1 MQFRENRPIRG
12 TWVKNH
18 HALECLLQKRVGC
31 FGDTPKISPVN
42 GTNMTASQLLEGK
55 IAIVTGAAMGIG
67 AAGAE
72 EMASEGASV
81 VVVDI
86 NESAANQT
94 VSTIESSGGKAVAVI
109 ADVGT
114 SAGCRKAVEKS
125 VATFGGLDIL
135 LNNVGIQPPASYTN
149 VEDTSEEMWDRI
161 MAVNLKSRFLMAKYS
176 IPEMRR
182 RGGGVII
189 SIGSV
194 QGQLS
199 ANLVPAYA
207 ATKGGDESLT
217 RQMAIDYAP
226 DNIRVLSVCPG
237 GIDTP
242 MLRNSVESKGLT
254 LEESFDKIAKTVPL
268 GMGQSV
274 DIARVAVFLASDKAS
289 FMTGTSVNV
298 DGGIMA
304 KGAWA

>member
-1 MQFRENRPIRG
+1 MVAPR
-12 TWVKNH
+12 
-18 HALECLLQKRVGC
+18 
-31 FGDTPKISPVN
+31 
-42 GTNMTASQLLEGK
+42 LLEGK

-67 AAGAE
+67 AACAE

-81 VVVDI
+81 VVMDI
-86 NESAANQT
+86 DEAAANQT
-94 VSTIESSGGKAVAVI
+94 VSTIESSGGKAVAVL

-114 SAGCRKAVEKS
+114 SEGCRTAVEKS

-135 LNNVGIQPPASYTN
+135 LNNVGIQPAASYTN
-149 VEDTSEEMWDRI
+149 VEDTTEEMWDRI
-161 MAVNLKSRFLMAKYS
+161 MAVNLKSRFLMAKFS
-176 IPEMRR
+176 IPEMRK
-182 RGGGVII
+182 RGAGVII

-242 MLRNSVESKGLT
+242 MLRNSVESKGLS
-254 LEESFDKIAKTVPL
+254 LEEAFDKIAQTVPL

-274 DIARVAVFLASDKAS
+274 DIARVAVFLASDKAA